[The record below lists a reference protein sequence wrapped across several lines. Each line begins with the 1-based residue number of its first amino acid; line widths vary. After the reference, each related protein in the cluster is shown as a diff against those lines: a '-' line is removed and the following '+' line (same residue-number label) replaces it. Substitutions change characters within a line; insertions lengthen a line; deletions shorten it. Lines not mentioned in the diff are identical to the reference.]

1 MRKHSKV
8 ELSVD
13 FTELMTQSFIF
24 NSQVGVLN
32 VKRCKRDVI
41 DEIKMY
47 LDNNIENLDYKTEEG
62 KEMSVKR
69 GLVKFCDN
77 NYYN

>member
-32 VKRCKRDVI
+32 VKRCKNEPSASISPNPEVKYI
-41 DEIKMY
+41 ISFFIYIYMY
-47 LDNNIENLDYKTEEG
+47 FFN
-62 KEMSVKR
+62 
-69 GLVKFCDN
+69 
-77 NYYN
+77 

>member
-32 VKRCKRDVI
+32 VKRCKNTMKERYI
-41 DEIKMY
+41 IKF
-47 LDNNIENLDYKTEEG
+47 N
-62 KEMSVKR
+62 
-69 GLVKFCDN
+69 
-77 NYYN
+77 

>member
-13 FTELMTQSFIF
+13 FTELKTQTFIF

-32 VKRCKRDVI
+32 VKRCK
-41 DEIKMY
+41 KTQ
-47 LDNNIENLDYKTEEG
+47 NNKQNKHENTARIQWG
-62 KEMSVKR
+62 
-69 GLVKFCDN
+69 N
-77 NYYN
+77 T

>member
-32 VKRCKRDVI
+32 VKRCKMQNI
-41 DEIKMY
+41 MY
-47 LDNNIENLDYKTEEG
+47 NLQK
-62 KEMSVKR
+62 
-69 GLVKFCDN
+69 
-77 NYYN
+77 